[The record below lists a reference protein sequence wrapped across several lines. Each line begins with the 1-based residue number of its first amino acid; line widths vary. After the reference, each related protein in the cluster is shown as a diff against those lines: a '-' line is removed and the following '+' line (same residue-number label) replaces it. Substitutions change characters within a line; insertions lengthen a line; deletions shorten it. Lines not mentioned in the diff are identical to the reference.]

1 MAERTDPSCL
11 RKLDESEI
19 LGERVF
25 QLLIDHARS
34 PRLEIGLVLS
44 MGLLLNWPFLSTQLA
59 HRAMSHMARNG
70 QAHVQPSSGVS
81 DNIAGTL
88 EGFFASMLQ
97 EARE

>member
-19 LGERVF
+19 LGERMF

-44 MGLLLNWPFLSTQLA
+44 MGLFNWPFLSTQLA
-59 HRAMSHMARNG
+59 HRATSHMARNG
-70 QAHVQPSSGVS
+70 QAHVHPSSGVS
-81 DNIAGTL
+81 DNITGTL
-88 EGFFASMLQ
+88 EAFFGSMLR
-97 EARE
+97 EAKE